1 MKPGLGSLGDL
12 RRQAPRAC
20 WAGVG
25 RHVSFQT
32 PQDCHAI
39 AVMLVVRQAG
49 GGIVVGRARD
59 QDRYDGPRSS
69 FAGVEFVY
77 LRRKLLMK
85 LGRENETLESAWA
98 GSCEHPSTFLEA
110 AKARRVPQTSQE
122 S

>member
-1 MKPGLGSLGDL
+1 MKPAWAVSAICAAK
-12 RRQAPRAC
+12 RAAPAC

-59 QDRYDGPRSS
+59 QDRYDGSSS

-85 LGRENETLESAWA
+85 LGRENEALESAWA
-98 GSCEHPSTFLEA
+98 GSCEHPSTFLEG
-110 AKARRVPQTSQE
+110 AKARWVPQTSQE